1 MRYHLALAIGG
12 LLVCEGTASAQID
25 PITPWHSLP
34 NGAAREVSL
43 GESAGS
49 FSLDG
54 LTVNHLQGSSNN
66 PLLSFSLEPGE
77 RVTGLDW
84 SLQLGAAGSGVL
96 SDLRLAMYGVEAN
109 GSIGDGVII
118 SPANGINFGGNFR
131 VADEWLGLSG
141 PDGVLDLESLG
152 LDFSGGTD
160 GMVYVE
166 LYSVYQNANIRLDA
180 VSTVRVFTEVIPAP
194 GVATAFG
201 TVALMSFRRRR
212 R

>member
-12 LLVCEGTASAQID
+12 LLACEGTAAAQINS
-25 PITPWHSLP
+25 INSWHSVP
-34 NGAAREVSL
+34 GGAAREVSL
-43 GESAGS
+43 GETSGLLA
-49 FSLDG
+49 LDG
-54 LTVNHLQGSSNN
+54 LTVNHLQGSANN

-96 SDLRLAMYGVEAN
+96 SDLRLALYGVGAN
-109 GSIGDGVII
+109 GSVGEGVVI
-118 SPANGINFGGNFR
+118 SPANGINFGGTFR
-131 VADEWLGLSG
+131 IEDEWLGLSG

-152 LDFSGGTD
+152 LDFMGGAD
-160 GMVYVE
+160 GTVYVE

-180 VSTVRVFTEVIPAP
+180 VSTVRVFTDAVPAP

-201 TVALMSFRRRR
+201 AVALLGSRRRR